1 MTQTDKHK
9 IQMRTLWYVETRVQ
23 YAQKVKIN
31 IQDTTLMG
39 TARHN
44 CTWLAQNHA
53 ILLHLVACLRLNLAH
68 STQMYDR
75 AFKQA
80 S

>member
-1 MTQTDKHK
+1 
-9 IQMRTLWYVETRVQ
+9 MRTLWYGETRVQ

-53 ILLHLVACLRLNLAH
+53 NLLHLMTCLRLNLAH
-68 STQMYDR
+68 NALIYDR

-80 S
+80 YSFAWALQI